1 MPEGRDRR
9 VLDALFPTRSD
20 QEAALFADLSA
31 EPWRV
36 LADLAARLQHWLGQ
50 AGVEALGTLAPD
62 ADFSGV
68 ARCSA
73 LYVGSGAVVEPTA
86 VLVGGPIVLAA
97 GAVVR
102 AGAYIRGPAYIG
114 AGAVVGHAS
123 EIKNSVLLAQARA
136 PHFNFVG
143 DSVLGH
149 DCNLGAGTKLSNLR
163 FDGRMVRLHWEGQSV
178 DSGLRKLGALIGE
191 RAQTGCNA
199 VLNPGTV
206 LLPGTLVPPAIAV
219 KGTLAPGRARPVVG
233 PA

>member
-1 MPEGRDRR
+1 M
-9 VLDALFPTRSD
+9 LDALFPTRSD
-20 QEAALFADLSA
+20 SETTLFVGLDT

-36 LADLAARLQHWLGQ
+36 LEDLQARLQRWLAQEGM
-50 AGVEALGTLAPD
+50 EARGTLAPD
-62 ADFSGV
+62 ADVSGV

-73 LYVGSGAVVEPTA
+73 LYVGARAVVEPTA

-123 EIKNSVLLAQARA
+123 EIKNSVLLARARA

-143 DSVLGH
+143 DSILGY

-163 FDGRMVRLHWEGQSV
+163 FDGRVVRLQWEGRSV

-206 LLPGTLVPPAIAV
+206 LLPGALVPPAVAV
-219 KGTLAPGRARPVVG
+219 KGTLAPGRARPG
-233 PA
+233 GGAD